1 MWYVNLSGLMIEG
14 TFRPLV
20 SPGSPS
26 PIQLPGKMGRW
37 GSTAMP
43 GKPHRTVSDTGENTR
58 FVVGRGCGRSDGH
71 KLTSPIPPFHNP
83 FMHRSLWSMDERKR
97 AVSPRSAWSLSEKA
111 TTRKQPG
118 TNRTM
123 VRKLVFFLTGCTP
136 VPNFGDGR
144 KLSLSFV
151 TG

>member
-1 MWYVNLSGLMIEG
+1 MRYVNLNGLMIEG

-26 PIQLPGKMGRW
+26 LIQLPGKMGRW

-58 FVVGRGCGRSDGH
+58 FVVGRVRGRSDGH
-71 KLTSPIPPFHNP
+71 KLTSPIPPCHSP
-83 FMHRSLWSMDERKR
+83 FMHRSLWSMDGRKR
-97 AVSPRSAWSLSEKA
+97 AVSPRSTWSLSEKA

-123 VRKLVFFLTGCTP
+123 VRKLVFFLTGYTP
-136 VPNFGDGR
+136 VPDFGDGL
-144 KLSLSFV
+144 KSSL
-151 TG
+151 